1 MFKKTG
7 YNTKLMS
14 LNKPRS
20 NSEHILRKINN
31 AVVSIRPSDFLY
43 GDFEQV
49 FFSHNLNF
57 ENNKL
62 KLIK

>member
-1 MFKKTG
+1 
-7 YNTKLMS
+7 MS